1 MADCALNGRR
11 PEDKASCWVAPV
23 QLAALPNAP
32 ETDMVPT
39 RCGTEGSLQATC
51 WREGLLVAHFV
62 EKLPGASSPIFYL
75 GKRAKSGAA
84 FCMLPRKIGC
94 CGIFNSIG
102 TSRMLAE
109 CRLIQRTPDIH
120 GKRGSSPFDPK
131 PTIGIYG
138 SASSRRL
145 KPGDR
150 LAQQRLRG
158 QETSW
163 PPSSRSSQP
172 HISLIRRP

>member
-11 PEDKASCWVAPV
+11 PQDKASCWVAPV

-84 FCMLPRKIGC
+84 FCMLPRKNRLLRNFQQYRHFSDVG
-94 CGIFNSIG
+94 
-102 TSRMLAE
+102 RM
-109 CRLIQRTPDIH
+109 
-120 GKRGSSPFDPK
+120 
-131 PTIGIYG
+131 
-138 SASSRRL
+138 SAHPENTGYPWEARIIAL
-145 KPGDR
+145 
-150 LAQQRLRG
+150 
-158 QETSW
+158 
-163 PPSSRSSQP
+163 
-172 HISLIRRP
+172 